1 MSLLLRNCNIVDAT
15 SPQVRRDQYVL
26 VEGDTIREVGS
37 GRPPTA
43 DRTLDLEGSYLL
55 PGLWDAHIH
64 LGWPDQTNPTVA
76 EQTVQYGYT
85 AIKAMTDSG
94 VVGIRTAGVPH
105 FIDVAL
111 KRAFDAGQPTG
122 PRLFTAGWFLTTTG
136 GHAIGSD
143 FIDSR
148 ECDGPYG
155 FVQAI
160 REQIKNGVDH
170 IKLNLT
176 GGIGGPFWD
185 RHWHTFPL
193 QEELEAAFAICHQRG
208 YKVMAHATNPE
219 MVKAAIRHGA
229 HTVEHGYI
237 MDEECIEL
245 FLEHDAWYIP
255 TLCVSHLTTTQATT
269 PWEKQWVEEHPRT
282 PDIIKRSDDA
292 VEEHKRWFRRALE
305 AGVKMALGSDVR
317 PVGPSTLM
325 EMSQW
330 VKDGASTWQTLVAA
344 TKNAAEVCGVGE
356 DLGTVE
362 VSKLAD
368 LIVVRQ
374 NPLDDINNLR
384 LLELVFKE
392 GRLVAD
398 HREEVDY

>member
-1 MSLLLRNCNIVDAT
+1 MSLLLKNCNIIDAT
-15 SPQVRRDQYVL
+15 SPETQRDQYVL

-43 DRTLDLEGSYLL
+43 DHTLDLKGSYLL
-55 PGLWDAHIH
+55 PGLWDTHIH
-64 LGWPDQTNPTVA
+64 LGGRNPPTNPTVA
-76 EQTVQYGYT
+76 EQTLQYAYT
-85 AIKAMTDSG
+85 TIKAMTDSG

-111 KRAFDAGQPTG
+111 KGAFDARQLTG
-122 PRLFTAGWFLTTTG
+122 PRLFTAGWFLTTTA
-136 GHAIGSD
+136 GHCIDQD
-143 FIDSR
+143 FSR

-185 RHWHTFPL
+185 RHYHSLPL

-219 MVKAAIRHGA
+219 MVKAAIRLGA

-245 FLEHDAWYIP
+245 FLEHDTWYIP

-269 PWEKQWVEEHPRT
+269 TWEKQWVEEKPRA
-282 PDIIKRSDDA
+282 PEQIKRADDA
-292 VEEHKRWFRRALE
+292 VEEHKKSFRQALQ
-305 AGVKMALGSDVR
+305 AGVKMAVGSDVR

-325 EMSQW
+325 EMSLW

-344 TKNAAEVCGVGE
+344 TKNAAEVCGVGQ
-356 DLGTVE
+356 DLGTIE

-368 LIVVRQ
+368 LIVVRR

-392 GRLVAD
+392 GLLVAD
-398 HREEVDY
+398 HRKEVD